1 MRVNVKF
8 FAIFREFTGI
18 KTEWKEIADGTSI
31 EKLWNDYRAAHAR
44 LGNLRAAY
52 AINQKLARA
61 ETVLREGDEIGFL
74 PPVSGGEKLNRQ
86 DAKGTKKKNS
96 SNVMLSEAKHL
107 ARNSKKFKTS
117 RDSSL
122 PSVAQN
128 DNRSRE
134 SRMKNAFITHQP
146 LNLAALIKQVEFP
159 GAGAIITFSGVVRD
173 HAHGKTVDHLEYEAY
188 PEMAEATM
196 REIIAE
202 IKLR

>member
-74 PPVSGGEKLNRQ
+74 PPVSGGAANKPQRTQ
-86 DAKGTKKKNS
+86 RAQRKK
-96 SNVMLSEAKHL
+96 SNAHESARIARIKKRVSVDS
-107 ARNSKKFKTS
+107 RNSRAKEALVT
-117 RDSSL
+117 R
-122 PSVAQN
+122 
-128 DNRSRE
+128 
-134 SRMKNAFITHQP
+134 QP

-159 GAGAIITFSGVVRD
+159 GAGAIVTFSGVVRD

-202 IKLR
+202 IKLRWSDARVV